1 YVWKRDYK
9 RSPVLGAVWTLRPR
23 SNTVNHRIQIPS
35 LRFKMTVPP
44 GYQRVTIIALAVL
57 FLKSIQC
64 MDGRT
69 LLAGK
74 TAEDTGKAR
83 GHMCSYPGKLT
94 PPAAVSV
101 YLDDVNKPQRGQAFQ
116 GDQFV
121 KKPSVS
127 QADKQQYFE
136 FMSQTTKPH
145 PGLTLQHL
153 DHIMGKDET
162 EAQGSSHGG
171 SVNPYWPAVHMKFLA
186 EDMDKVTED
195 LDKLATSIRKRKI
208 IGHSASS
215 YEGESQQ
222 KDTDK
227 LAESARELQ
236 EAHQHLQQ
244 YIERQLGRWA
254 DQNDIRILDTF
265 FDKNLSRK
273 KKPPA
278 GQEIEL
284 KADSQTIKD
293 LFATTSSF
301 EQVYEILSRDFRY
314 LKHETDQD
322 FWALQRSYIQAVDQ
336 AYKHNLI
343 GHKDFK
349 KTLCK
354 SGVTQLLPLVTCS
367 CISLIPK
374 MDTRTPCTEA
384 VTFFWNSLIDREEKT
399 RFLHEILRLDAVEYI
414 KTNHEGLAEN
424 ALHDSFKFLFGSGAL
439 LEALERGLRT
449 SQVQKHL
456 EGIIRI
462 FMDQLVW
469 ETEWRESEAMRLMA
483 QTLKFVDENFLDE
496 EAPHLY
502 IPGLIKA
509 FDDPLR
515 KKMEFFSARAQA
527 IVELEK
533 LSKYLQASFPLR
545 TEGHPPKP
553 ISPLE
558 ELDLIERK
566 LGNLPVQV
574 AYQSKI
580 ASNLKGKPQTLCEDE
595 IYEPLPLKLRT
606 KP

>member
-1 YVWKRDYK
+1 
-9 RSPVLGAVWTLRPR
+9 
-23 SNTVNHRIQIPS
+23 
-35 LRFKMTVPP
+35 
-44 GYQRVTIIALAVL
+44 
-57 FLKSIQC
+57 
-64 MDGRT
+64 
-69 LLAGK
+69 
-74 TAEDTGKAR
+74 
-83 GHMCSYPGKLT
+83 MCSYPGKLT

-349 KTLCK
+349 DLVQKRGYATAAARYMFLHFTHSENGYK
-354 SGVTQLLPLVTCS
+354 NPLYRSSDILLELPYASHFVNMLNV
-367 CISLIPK
+367 
-374 MDTRTPCTEA
+374 
-384 VTFFWNSLIDREEKT
+384 IDREEKT

-595 IYEPLPLKLRT
+595 IYGKINALRGQIDKHRKRQSGPSWLP
-606 KP
+606 PFFN

>member
-1 YVWKRDYK
+1 
-9 RSPVLGAVWTLRPR
+9 
-23 SNTVNHRIQIPS
+23 
-35 LRFKMTVPP
+35 MTVPP

-74 TAEDTGKAR
+74 TAEDTGKA
-83 GHMCSYPGKLT
+83 P
-94 PPAAVSV
+94 AVSV

-349 KTLCK
+349 DLVQKRGYATAAARYI
-354 SGVTQLLPLVTCS
+354 SSDILLELPYASHFVNMLNV
-367 CISLIPK
+367 
-374 MDTRTPCTEA
+374 
-384 VTFFWNSLIDREEKT
+384 IDREEKT

-509 FDDPLR
+509 
-515 KKMEFFSARAQA
+515 AQA

-574 AYQSKI
+574 AYQINDSYSELQGLFLALAPETLLLEHVFTPSVVDQTFNQREFI
-580 ASNLKGKPQTLCEDE
+580 AGTQ
-595 IYEPLPLKLRT
+595 
-606 KP
+606 